1 MGAITDGLLA
11 LVGIAADDTEAV
23 MRSMIAKMINL
34 RIFED
39 AAGKMNLSLQDTGG
53 SLLLVSQFTLYADCR
68 KGRRPSYT
76 NAAPP
81 DAARQMF
88 ERLVELARLTGV
100 QVATGQFQ
108 ATMEVS
114 LVNRGPVT
122 IILDSHELGLH

>member
-1 MGAITDGLLA
+1 VGAITDGLLA